1 MAPQNVNAAEFL
13 AGGFE
18 MKLACLVGVCVA
30 LVASQARGQRE
41 VTFPLL
47 DGPGQIHG
55 DLYGQGPRGI
65 VLAHGGRFHKESWN
79 RQAQTLAGAGFLV
92 LAVAF
97 RGDALN
103 PDGSPGS
110 FGTDTDNAEDV
121 LAAVAYLRR
130 IGAKTISAVGASLG
144 GDAVG
149 EADAKSKPG
158 TFDRVVFLA
167 SEGGGTPEK
176 LSGRK
181 LFIVARDD
189 RSSDGLRLPEI
200 SRHYARAPEPKKL
213 VVLDGSAHAQF
224 LFDTDQG
231 QRLMNEILRFLTEP

>member
-1 MAPQNVNAAEFL
+1 
-13 AGGFE
+13 
-18 MKLACLVGVCVA
+18 MKLACLAGVCIA
-30 LVASQARGQRE
+30 LVVNQAWGQKP
-41 VTFPLL
+41 VTCPLL
-47 DGPGQIHG
+47 HGPGQIQA
-55 DLYGQGPRGI
+55 DLYGQGTRGI
-65 VLAHGGRFHKESWN
+65 LLAHGGRFHKESWK

-92 LAVAF
+92 VAVGF
-97 RGDALN
+97 RGDSLN

-110 FGTDTDNAEDV
+110 FGTDAENAEDV
-121 LAAVAYLRR
+121 LAAVAYLRG
-130 IGAKTISAVGASLG
+130 IGAKTVSAVGASLG

-149 EADAKSKPG
+149 QADAKSKPG
-158 TFDRVVFLA
+158 AFDRIVLLA
-167 SEGGGTPEK
+167 SSGGDTPEK

-224 LFDTDQG
+224 LFETDQG
-231 QRLMNEILRFLTEP
+231 QRLMDEILRFVAEP